1 MRRLGAALVLAA
13 ALAAGC
19 GGADE
24 RGTPAP
30 TAAEP
35 APAAAE
41 PAAETGPTEEQLA
54 VRKQLLGEI
63 ASGEYKCYCN
73 AAMRAR
79 ERVERGLVKPP
90 PAGEPASAE
99 P

>member
-1 MRRLGAALVLAA
+1 MRRLGAALVLAV

-24 RGTPAP
+24 GGTPAP
-30 TAAEP
+30 PAAEP
-35 APAAAE
+35 AAAA

-54 VRKQLLGEI
+54 VRKQLLAEI

-79 ERVERGLVKPP
+79 ERVERGLVKAPP
-90 PAGEPASAE
+90 RDGPASAE

>member
-1 MRRLGAALVLAA
+1 MRRLGAALALAA
-13 ALAAGC
+13 ALATGC

-24 RGTPAP
+24 GSAP
-30 TAAEP
+30 PPPAAET
-35 APAAAE
+35 APAAAA

-54 VRKQLLGEI
+54 VRKQLLAEI

-79 ERVERGLVKPP
+79 ERIEKGLAKAPP
-90 PAGEPASAE
+90 PESIPTV